1 MSYINKITNINNQE
15 KIWNRKKQN
24 IITSETSTNNRLQ
37 NTSGPWAFETFTGN
51 ISQFSTDKPLDQT
64 TIIPSVNVTTLTP
77 TTNTNLDKLVNQ
89 FNTLLAEYTSQYKLM
104 ADQIMV
110 NNNHTTLQKYAN
122 NNIKHQNNYYHVNE
136 FGYAQAYDNDA
147 WKNRSISCSSEP
159 YTITDDN
166 FNTLLGGPNQMGKGQ
181 ACNIAGYNIMN
192 SDTQEMSW
200 VDIKGVKHIY
210 PNNILEQRN
219 PSCTLPPKV
228 LTSAEYDAIV
238 KGEDMTK
245 DTFCEKLNVDP
256 KILESLSDLNTQLLQ
271 LGTQILDTLHKQNNT
286 DINIQELQNNINTK
300 IKQLQNNNTLSN
312 VAPNSVGS
320 SGLADSLNWKKST
333 QSIEASD
340 EYSNLILQ
348 QNYNK
353 YIIGVVL
360 VLFLIVVIFNIFLS
374 DSPNV
379 ILIIVSSL
387 FIAAYLYYIGF
398 VI

>member
-1 MSYINKITNINNQE
+1 MSYITNINNQE

-24 IITSETSTNNRLQ
+24 IINNETSVNNRLQ
-37 NTSGPWAFETFTGN
+37 NTSGPWAFENFTGN
-51 ISQFSTDKPLDQT
+51 ISQFSKDTSLDQT
-64 TIIPSVNVTTLTP
+64 ASTPSVNVTTDP
-77 TTNTNLDKLVNQ
+77 NLDKLVNQ
-89 FNTLLAEYTSQYKLM
+89 FNNLLAEYTSQYKLM

-122 NNIKHQNNYYHVNE
+122 NNIKHQKNYYHVNE

-166 FNTLLGGPNQMGKGQ
+166 FNTLLGGPNKMGKGQ

-200 VDIKGVKHIY
+200 IDIKGVKHIY
-210 PNNILEQRN
+210 PKNILEQRN
-219 PSCTLPPKV
+219 SSCTMPPKV

-256 KILESLSDLNTQLLQ
+256 QILESLSNLNTQLLT
-271 LGTQILDTLHKQNNT
+271 LGTQILETLYKEHNP

-312 VAPNSVGS
+312 IASNQVGS
-320 SGLADSLNWKKST
+320 SGPVNSLNWTDSA
-333 QSIEASD
+333 QSIRASD

-348 QNYNK
+348 KNYMN
-353 YIIGVVL
+353 YIIGVILIVI
-360 VLFLIVVIFNIFLS
+360 LIVVIFKIFLS
-374 DSPNV
+374 DSPSI
-379 ILIIVSSL
+379 ILIIVSCL
-387 FIAAYLYYIGF
+387 FIAIYLYIIGF
-398 VI
+398 VV